1 MLICYAAAFA
11 GLSYLSI
18 YLAGKLHVF
27 DTRGEVWKAFVVMV
41 PTLGAALIAISRI
54 MDARHHPFDVISGSL
69 LGMTMAYISYRQ
81 YFPPLSESW
90 RKGRAYPIRSWGS
103 GPRKPRLDER
113 QISRDQ
119 GVEPLRSAPIRVDEE
134 QPRPRFN
141 SPHGQPLRSAPIRTD
156 EEQPRPR
163 FHSPHG
169 SPSRAATYSGPEEN
183 VFRQQISKSQRLR
196 RAEIQHRS
204 GHSISSAESD
214 LRGPASPLSHSPN
227 ARGRQRHRDP
237 ELSPSTSDQGLS
249 EEVFEMQRIPRADA
263 LASQEPGIHPAYRL
277 TTKDFEQDTRYH
289 SPARSP
295 KASGLPPG
303 FHPLPRIESTSS
315 TRSVANEARDQG
327 I

>member
-1 MLICYAAAFA
+1 MI
-11 GLSYLSI
+11 
-18 YLAGKLHVF
+18 
-27 DTRGEVWKAFVVMV
+27 

-54 MDARHHPFDVISGSL
+54 MDARHHPFDVISGSS

-90 RKGRAYPIRSWGS
+90 RKGRAYPIRSWAS

-119 GVEPLRSAPIRVDEE
+119 GVEPLRSATVRTDEE

-141 SPHGQPLRSAPIRTD
+141 SPRGP
-156 EEQPRPR
+156 
-163 FHSPHG
+163 
-169 SPSRAATYSGPEEN
+169 PSRAATYSGAEEN

-196 RAEIQHRS
+196 QAESHHRS
-204 GHSISSAESD
+204 GRSTSSAESE
-214 LRGPASPLSHSPN
+214 PHTHASPFSNNPN
-227 ARGRQRHRDP
+227 ARGRQRRRNSAF
-237 ELSPSTSDQGLS
+237 SPSSSDHGLS
-249 EEVFEMQRIPRADA
+249 DEGFEMERIPRIDA
-263 LASQEPGIHPAYRL
+263 PPPQEPGIHPAYRL

-295 KASGLPPG
+295 KAGGLPASQAAMRG
-303 FHPLPRIESTSS
+303 ESSSS
-315 TRSVANEARDQG
+315 TRSLANEARHQG